1 MKLQWLLLP
10 FIAVLVSLNQIHA
23 STADSTET
31 PPTERVVIE
40 EENLEVLGKQMKQEK
55 LGLVIMFHAEYCDYC
70 ERLENDL
77 LQPMV
82 RSGEY
87 DDKVLIRKIQ
97 VDGAYDLVNFNGQ
110 QISSDQLSTMYDASL
125 TPTLVFLDAD
135 GAEQAEKILGY
146 NTPDLFGAYVDRAIN
161 KLHKALNTD

>member
-1 MKLQWLLLP
+1 MKLQWLVLP
-10 FIAVLVSLNQIHA
+10 VIAVFITLNQLSA
-23 STADSTET
+23 ATADST
-31 PPTERVVIE
+31 PILRAERIVIE
-40 EENLEVLGKQMKQEK
+40 EDNLEKLALKMKQDK

-110 QISSDQLSTMYDASL
+110 QISSDQLATMYDASL
-125 TPTLVFLDAD
+125 TPTLVFVDAK
-135 GAEQAEKILGY
+135 GEEQAERILGY
-146 NTPDLFGAYVDRAIN
+146 TTPDLFGAYVDRAIN
-161 KLHKALNTD
+161 TLHKAVTAE

>member
-10 FIAVLVSLNQIHA
+10 LIAGLLSLNHIQA
-23 STADSTET
+23 STAEDKST
-31 PPTERVVIE
+31 PRTERVVIE
-40 EENLEVLGKQMKQEK
+40 EENLQVLGKQMKKDK

-70 ERLENDL
+70 ERLEHDL

-110 QISSDQLSTMYDASL
+110 QISSNQLSTMYDASL

-135 GAEQAEKILGY
+135 GAEQAERILGY
-146 NTPDLFGAYVDRAIN
+146 NTPDLFGAYVDQAIN
-161 KLHKALNTD
+161 KLYKAVIAQ

>member
-23 STADSTET
+23 STDDKTET
-31 PPTERVVIE
+31 PRTERVVIE

-55 LGLVIMFHAEYCDYC
+55 LGLVIMFHAQYCDYC
-70 ERLENDL
+70 KRLERDL

-97 VDGAYDLVNFNGQ
+97 VDGTYDLVNFNGQ

-146 NTPDLFGAYVDRAIN
+146 NTPDLFGAYVDQAIN
-161 KLHKALNTD
+161 KLHKAVTAE

>member
-1 MKLQWLLLP
+1 MKLHWFVIP
-10 FIAVLVSLNQIHA
+10 VIAAFISISQLSA
-23 STADSTET
+23 STTETDST
-31 PPTERVVIE
+31 PRTERVVIE
-40 EENLEVLGKQMKQEK
+40 EENLEKLGQQMKQDK

-87 DDKVLIRKIQ
+87 DNKVFIRKIQ

-110 QISSDQLSTMYDASL
+110 RISSDQLSTLYDASL
-125 TPTLVFLDAD
+125 TPTLVFLDAN
-135 GAEQAEKILGY
+135 GEEQAERILGY
-146 NTPDLFGAYVDRAIN
+146 NTPDLFGAYVDQAID
-161 KLHKALNTD
+161 KLHKAVNAQ